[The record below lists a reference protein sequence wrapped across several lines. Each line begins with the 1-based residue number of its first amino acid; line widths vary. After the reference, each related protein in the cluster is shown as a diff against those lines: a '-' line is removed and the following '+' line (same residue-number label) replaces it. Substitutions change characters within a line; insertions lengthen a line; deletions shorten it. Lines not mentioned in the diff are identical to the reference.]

1 MRHSALQK
9 SLLAFAAGAS
19 LLEGAPAA
27 AESEGGASDK
37 LEEIVV
43 TARKREENLQS
54 VPAAVTA
61 LTSYQLRELQVDSTA
76 DLQRTIA
83 NTTIVDQNSIVAG
96 TLTAFIRGIGTDP
109 GFQQGV
115 GIYIDDM
122 YLQSPLGT
130 DVEVLSNVERIEVL
144 KGPQGNLY
152 GRNTT
157 GGAIKYVTRDPGD
170 ELQAS
175 TEVRYGRFD
184 LRRVTADLSG
194 PLIGG
199 TLSGDVG
206 VLWKRRDGFQHSLYT
221 GQTLGSIDQR
231 AVHGLLKWTASDSVT
246 VRLGGAYS
254 LDISNPR
261 APTFL
266 GTLPAAAPFN
276 ALPQMT
282 LIYDLLSANLPI
294 PNPLFAGLQ
303 AAIRP
308 LTAANTPGFGGPPV
322 YPTLGPDQA
331 ATLLDYTN
339 YLTEASYGFLSAQWL
354 PSDQWSLKSVSTYR
368 RVRVNNTLDLAGLPQ
383 FYIDTF
389 QRFQNSDLSQE
400 FQVNYTGNHAA
411 VVAGL
416 YYLHGLD
423 GIPSSDTISPRV
435 QLTEASSE
443 DQLESQ
449 EIVKS
454 AAAYANLDYNLTDAL
469 HVSVG
474 GRYTH
479 EDVGIILRDIQT
491 NTTLPLFAIACTNP
505 ALGCQ
510 VGQNI
515 AFPLVNSPLA
525 IATAQYIAA
534 SGALIAAQNGYAL
547 QVFPGSSTTLLTDVS
562 PSATFTR
569 FTPSAKLAYDIASRT
584 MVYAGYAA
592 GYKAGGFDTFRPF
605 TQFNPEKVQSYTLGL
620 KTTTPDSTL
629 RFNTEAFYN
638 DYTDKQLSTVE
649 LINNSLGKVT
659 KNAGQVHSYG
669 LDADLAWLTPVRG
682 LRVGLT
688 AGYLQNDVVHYFSVD
703 PNTGA
708 AVDLAPVTRLGFAPK
723 WTGALGLSYTMP
735 VEGEGDL
742 TFEGN
747 VYYRSKS
754 YTDSPIDIT
763 SVASILE
770 VQHANAITNA
780 GITFRSTGDR
790 WHVAFE
796 GRNLSDKRVVTNSF
810 NAGVGSIVG
819 QYNDPRTWSLSVGFN
834 VR

>member
-1 MRHSALQK
+1 MRHSRLQQ

-43 TARKREENLQS
+43 TARKREENLQI
-54 VPAAVTA
+54 VPAAVVA
-61 LTSYQLRELQVDSTA
+61 LTSSQLRELQVDTTA
-76 DLQRTIA
+76 DLQRTVA

-184 LRRVTADLSG
+184 LRHVTADLSG

-199 TLSGDVG
+199 TLSGDLG
-206 VLWKRRDGFQHSLYT
+206 VLWKRRDGFQDSLYT

-231 AVHGLLKWTASDSVT
+231 AVHGVLKWTASDSVT

-254 LDISNPR
+254 LDISDPR

-276 ALPQMT
+276 GLPQMT
-282 LIYDLLSANLPI
+282 LIYDLLSANLPTT
-294 PNPLFAGLQ
+294 NPLLAGLQ

-308 LTAANTPGFGGPPV
+308 ISAANTPGLTTPPV

-331 ATLLDYTN
+331 ATLLDYRD

-354 PSDQWSLKSVSTYR
+354 PADRWSLKSVSTYR
-368 RVRVNNTLDLAGLPQ
+368 RVRVKNTLDLAGLPQ
-383 FYIDTF
+383 FYIDTY

-435 QLTEASSE
+435 QLTETSSE

-454 AAAYANLDYNLTDAL
+454 TAAYANLDYNLTDAL
-469 HVSVG
+469 RVSVG
-474 GRYTH
+474 ARYTH
-479 EDVGIILRDIQT
+479 EDVGIILRDSQV
-491 NTTLPLFAIACTNP
+491 NTTLPLFAIVCANP

-510 VGQNI
+510 VGQNL

-534 SGALIAAQNGYAL
+534 SGAPIAAQNGYAI
-547 QVFPGSSTTLLTDVS
+547 QVVPGSTTTLNTDVS

-569 FTPSAKLAYDIASRT
+569 LTPSAKLAYDIASKT
-584 MVYAGYAA
+584 MVYVGYAA

-620 KTTTPDSTL
+620 KTTTPDSKL

-649 LINNSLGKVT
+649 LIDSTLSKVT
-659 KNAGQVHSYG
+659 KNAGQVHTYG
-669 LDADLAWLTPVRG
+669 VDADLAWLTPVRG
-682 LRVGLT
+682 LRVGVT
-688 AGYLQNDVVHYFSVD
+688 AGFLQTDVVHYFSTD
-703 PNTGA
+703 ANTGA
-708 AVDLAPVTRLGFAPK
+708 AIDLAPVTRLGFAPK
-723 WTGALGLSYTMP
+723 WTGSVGASYSIP
-735 VEGEGDL
+735 FGGEGDL

-747 VYYRSKS
+747 VYYRSMS

-763 SVASILE
+763 SGAGALE
-770 VQHANAITNA
+770 VQRANAITN
-780 GITFRSTGDR
+780 GGVTFRSTGDR

-796 GRNLSDKRVVTNSF
+796 GRNLTDKRVITNSF
-810 NAGVGSIVG
+810 NAGVGSVVG
-819 QYNDPRTWSLSVGFN
+819 QYNDPRTWTVSFGVNF
-834 VR
+834 R

>member
-1 MRHSALQK
+1 MWHSTLQK

-27 AESEGGASDK
+27 AESESGAADK

-61 LTSYQLRELQVDSTA
+61 LTSVQLRELQVDNTA
-76 DLQRTIA
+76 DLQRTVA

-130 DVEVLSNVERIEVL
+130 DVEVLSNIERIEVL

-221 GQTLGSIDQR
+221 GQTLGSINQR
-231 AVHGLLKWTASDSVT
+231 AVHGVLKWSPSDSVS
-246 VRLGGAYS
+246 VKLGGAYS

-261 APTFL
+261 APVFL
-266 GTLPAAAPFN
+266 GTLPAAGPYSF
-276 ALPQMT
+276 LPQMT
-282 LIYDLLSANLPI
+282 LIYDLLSANLPT
-294 PNPLFAGLQ
+294 PDPRFAALQ

-308 LTAANTPGFGGPPV
+308 LTVANTPGFGGPPV

-331 ATLLDYTN
+331 ATLLDYTD

-354 PSDQWSLKSVSTYR
+354 PGNEWALKSITTYR
-368 RVRVNNTLDLAGLPQ
+368 RVRVKNTLDLAGLPQ

-400 FQVNYTGNHAA
+400 FQVNYTGDHAA

-449 EIVKS
+449 ETVKS
-454 AAAYANLDYNLTDAL
+454 TAAYANLDYKLTDAL
-469 HVSVG
+469 RLSVG
-474 GRYTH
+474 ARYTH

-491 NTTLPLFAIACTNP
+491 NTTLPQLQALVCPAGSSPLTCQNP
-505 ALGCQ
+505 
-510 VGQNI
+510 
-515 AFPLVNSPLA
+515 AFPLVDSPLVA
-525 IATAQYIAA
+525 AAAQFIAA
-534 SGALIAAQNGYAL
+534 NSGGALGF
-547 QVFPGSSTTLLTDVS
+547 FPGSTATLPTDVS

-569 FTPSAKLAYDIASRT
+569 FTPSAKLAYDIASKT

-649 LINNSLGKVT
+649 LINHSLGKVT

-688 AGYLQNDVVHYFSVD
+688 AGYLQNDVVHYRSVD

-708 AVDLAPVTRLGFAPK
+708 VVDLAPKTQLGFAPK
-723 WTGALGLSYTMP
+723 WTGSLGLSYTMP

-747 VYYRSKS
+747 LYYRSKS

-770 VQHANAITNA
+770 VQRANAITNA

-790 WHVAFE
+790 WHVALE

-834 VR
+834 FR